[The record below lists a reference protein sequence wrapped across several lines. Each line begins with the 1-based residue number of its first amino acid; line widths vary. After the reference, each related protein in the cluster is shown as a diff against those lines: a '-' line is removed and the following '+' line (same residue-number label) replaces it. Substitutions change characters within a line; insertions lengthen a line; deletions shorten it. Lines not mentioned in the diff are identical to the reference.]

1 MRISFKIILLM
12 ASAMV
17 TGVLENLIVL
27 AYEEGPVGEAIVGGE
42 ISFKGIPPPPKLF
55 DMEKFPQPKYCSQ
68 LDMDGK
74 GHRVLRDVTVNSGK
88 LQDVVVYIQNI
99 TTGKPF
105 HFNGTDVIADHC
117 RFLVQG
123 GPSTFVGVVVK
134 MAEFRITNNDA
145 DPTDPKAST
154 GVLHNPHLYEE
165 AGQASSTIFN
175 LPLPNKDQMIIKP
188 TIIRKKESVL
198 HLQSDQHNYMNA
210 YFYPIENPYYAIV
223 GPSGSYKIEQVPPG
237 KYKLIAWHPIL
248 GIQEKEIEV
257 GATGNVI
264 ASFEFSK

>member
-1 MRISFKIILLM
+1 MIVLVALV
-12 ASAMV
+12 V
-17 TGVLENLIVL
+17 TGALETPRAL
-27 AYEEGPVGEAIVGGE
+27 AYEEGLVGEAVVEGTITFNGT
-42 ISFKGIPPPPKLF
+42 PPPPKLF
-55 DMEKFPQPKYCSQ
+55 DLELFPQPKYCNQ
-68 LDMDGK
+68 LDNDGS
-74 GHRVLRDVTVNSGK
+74 GHRILRDVIVNSGK
-88 LQDVVVYIQNI
+88 LQDVVVYVQNI
-99 TTGKPF
+99 VTGKSF

-134 MAEFRITNNDA
+134 GAEFRITNNDA
-145 DPTDPKAST
+145 DPTDPKAAT

-165 AGQASSTIFN
+165 AGKASSTIFN
-175 LPLPNKDQMIIKP
+175 LPLPNKGQMLIKP

-223 GPSGSYKIEQVPPG
+223 GSSGNYTIEQVPPG

-257 GATGNVI
+257 GAMGNI
-264 ASFEFSK
+264 TANFEFSK